1 MAEYRVEIK
10 RPAERDLESL
20 ESNLARRI
28 LSAIGPLASE
38 PRPRHCRKL
47 VGSEN
52 SYRLRVGRYRVLYQV
67 DDENRLI
74 TVFAIGHRREIY
86 R

>member
-1 MAEYRVEIK
+1 MAEYRIELK
-10 RPAERDLESL
+10 RPAERDLEDL
-20 ESNLARRI
+20 DAATGRRI
-28 LSAIGPLASE
+28 LVAIEDLSTNPH
-38 PRPRHCRKL
+38 PRQSRKL

-67 DDENRLI
+67 DDRNSLI
-74 TVFAIGHRREIY
+74 IVFAVGHRRDIY